1 MLGEAIR
8 GVVACEGVELVER
21 HERARQWAARMEA
34 AGMERVGLSYSGAM
48 EARKLLQSCGWVGPY
63 EVRHDAGGHGFFFC
77 WHKRPLY
84 AVTAWRPA
92 ASRRG
97 HTRS

>member
-1 MLGEAIR
+1 
-8 GVVACEGVELVER
+8 
-21 HERARQWAARMEA
+21 
-34 AGMERVGLSYSGAM
+34 M
-48 EARKLLQSCGWVGPY
+48 EARKLLQSCGWAGPY

-97 HTRS
+97 HTRSTKEISADNEQQMNDTYIQETID